1 MRAFA
6 VAIAAIIPALIAVAT
21 LMYPVGA
28 TNDQNE
34 VVPIAVERA
43 PTTLLNYVPPPHVRV
58 IPIYGAMQDR

>member
-21 LMYPVGA
+21 LMYPVSA

-34 VVPIAVERA
+34 VAPTVERA
-43 PTTLLNYVPPPHVRV
+43 SETLLNYVPPPHVRV
-58 IPIYGAMQDR
+58 IPIYGATQDR